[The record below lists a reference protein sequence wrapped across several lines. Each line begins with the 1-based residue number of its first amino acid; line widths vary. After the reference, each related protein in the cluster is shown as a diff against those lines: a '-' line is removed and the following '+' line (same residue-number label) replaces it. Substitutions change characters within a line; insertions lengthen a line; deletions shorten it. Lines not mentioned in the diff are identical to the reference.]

1 MPREVA
7 SRGWRQGGRSGG
19 DGRGRGPSADQHER
33 GRRGDQRPASEGAG
47 RGRRQ
52 APPTREGSQG
62 SEPDER
68 AGRGR
73 GDRGRSTRGDEGH
86 RDFERRE
93 GRHDEHQRLREDE
106 NEALIY
112 GRRPVLE
119 ALRAGRP
126 FNRLYVLDNA
136 IGGAAEIFRMARD
149 LEIPVVHS
157 DRARLERLARGGNHQ
172 GVVAQLATREFVSLQ
187 ELFEGL
193 AGSSRPPLLLAL
205 DQVQDPHNLGALIR
219 TAEAAGCQGLLLST
233 RGSCGLTAAVSRA
246 SAGADQFLPVARCE
260 KLERVLQDC
269 ARSGYQV
276 VGADPRGPSL
286 FGQVNLTGPTVLVLG
301 AEGEGMRPAVAA
313 ACTHRL
319 SLPMLGR
326 IESLNV
332 SVSGALFLYEVV
344 RQRFLN

>member
-1 MPREVA
+1 M
-7 SRGWRQGGRSGG
+7 
-19 DGRGRGPSADQHER
+19 
-33 GRRGDQRPASEGAG
+33 
-47 RGRRQ
+47 
-52 APPTREGSQG
+52 
-62 SEPDER
+62 
-68 AGRGR
+68 
-73 GDRGRSTRGDEGH
+73 
-86 RDFERRE
+86 
-93 GRHDEHQRLREDE
+93 
-106 NEALIY
+106 
-112 GRRPVLE
+112 LE

-136 IGGAAEIFRMARD
+136 VGGAAEIFRLARD

-157 DRARLERLARGGNHQ
+157 DRTRLERLAHGGNHQ

-187 ELFEGL
+187 ELFKGL
-193 AGSSRPPLLLAL
+193 ASSPRPALLLAL
-205 DQVQDPHNLGALIR
+205 DGVQDPHNLGALIR
-219 TAEAAGCQGLLLST
+219 TAEAAGCQGILLST

-286 FGQVNLTGPTVLVLG
+286 FDQADLTGPTVLVLG

-313 ACTHRL
+313 ACTYRL

-326 IESLNV
+326 VESLNV

-344 RQRFLN
+344 RQRSLN